1 MPPFYPPIAPS
12 QRRREGRRVE
22 AQSWPQPHPEWMAMA
37 NLGVVPQF
45 TTYIPPPPFYP
56 RHFEA
61 IPGHPVGN
69 VSPTF
74 DAAAKDLRT
83 VASSPII
90 RADEPKH
97 RVDLDQPG
105 RSGSGSVES
114 ALRELHHQLSAAHS
128 TFDSYHNEWKADK
141 AKIKYAE
148 KETLENLWQDMLQ
161 AKTKDAD
168 EEVRFHGVG
177 DKITRCMQQARDAAN
192 NVCFLD
198 IPGDGYLVDRRKRI
212 VTRVGL
218 SCDAIVDLARKAAQ
232 DPAACDMLLKEIHE
246 AIRVV
251 DPNNEDLY
259 GRAGSQASQAS
270 QAKATD
276 DSSSRDN
283 QQRNSND
290 ADTWNN

>member
-1 MPPFYPPIAPS
+1 MAPAAPGVDGHG
-12 QRRREGRRVE
+12 QPGRGAAVYHIY
-22 AQSWPQPHPEWMAMA
+22 STSTLLSPT
-37 NLGVVPQF
+37 L
-45 TTYIPPPPFYP
+45 
-56 RHFEA
+56 EA

-161 AKTKDAD
+161 AKTKGRGRGS
-168 EEVRFHGVG
+168 E
-177 DKITRCMQQARDAAN
+177 
-192 NVCFLD
+192 
-198 IPGDGYLVDRRKRI
+198 IPRGG
-212 VTRVGL
+212 
-218 SCDAIVDLARKAAQ
+218 
-232 DPAACDMLLKEIHE
+232 
-246 AIRVV
+246 
-251 DPNNEDLY
+251 
-259 GRAGSQASQAS
+259 
-270 QAKATD
+270 
-276 DSSSRDN
+276 
-283 QQRNSND
+283 
-290 ADTWNN
+290 